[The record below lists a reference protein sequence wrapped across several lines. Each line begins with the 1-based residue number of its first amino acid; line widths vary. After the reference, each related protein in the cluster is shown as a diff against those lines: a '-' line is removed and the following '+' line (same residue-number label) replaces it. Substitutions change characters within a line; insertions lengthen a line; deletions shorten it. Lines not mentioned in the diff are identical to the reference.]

1 MCVCVLTR
9 GVIVYICIFFLLLNF
24 VVSDLVWSTF
34 GIYFF
39 CSSVVCVRIETNFNI
54 YYTRVLKSCI
64 FFTFVLFSK
73 RAHVGAAH

>member
-1 MCVCVLTR
+1 VCVCVLTR

-39 CSSVVCVRIETNFNI
+39 CSSV
-54 YYTRVLKSCI
+54 Y
-64 FFTFVLFSK
+64 
-73 RAHVGAAH
+73 A